1 MRRTLARIAIVL
13 TLLLSALLLLALML
27 GGIELSTAEIL
38 GGLAIEV
45 AGAFITAGAVY
56 FLTQGISGAADEP
69 SLTDLMAEINEL
81 KASIATLRAALPR
94 DDDGDS
100 DGDDADAAP
109 PADPPAGQTAPPE

>member
-27 GGIELSTAEIL
+27 GGIEMSTAEIL

-100 DGDDADAAP
+100 DGDDAAAP
-109 PADPPAGQTAPPE
+109 PADPPTGQTAPPE